1 MCQVFAMLPQW
12 YTRVMAGASK
22 KATPSG
28 LTVKQHRFTRA
39 YVENGGNATEA
50 YKTAYNASKMAP
62 TTIHQ
67 AAKDT
72 VRIPSVNAEIAR
84 LLSENDIEI
93 RDILAIQRRN
103 MMQQEHLPTSQRA
116 AEALSEMV
124 GLTNG
129 KNAPSVQVAF
139 IINGSTEP
147 QN

>member
-1 MCQVFAMLPQW
+1 MCQVLAMLPQW
-12 YTRVMAGASK
+12 YTRVMAAK
-22 KATPSG
+22 DNTDARG
-28 LTVKQHRFTRA
+28 LTPKRA
-39 YVENGGNATEA
+39 KFARTYVETGIATEA
-50 YKTAYNASKMAP
+50 YRTAYDSSKMTAGSIQ
-62 TTIHQ
+62 TE
-67 AAKDT
+67 AKRT
-72 VRIPSVNAEIAR
+72 LRIPSVNAEIQR

-93 RDILAIQRRN
+93 RDILAIQKRN
-103 MMQQEHLPTSQRA
+103 MLQQEHLPTSQRA